1 MVPWEVRQSEALR
14 SAILDRLEEAELW
27 HDARGAVTRSVA
39 QLSDLL
45 REDRTMRTLLEL
57 LQGSSEVD
65 VVPVLTSLVVDE
77 SVPYLAACR
86 YKALGLVKFREWQHV
101 WDLQRA
107 EDRVDAGGPGT
118 KPVVPVP
125 PKYAPVDFAR
135 TSYWRAR
142 GKLDVPK
149 ERFISSPGTAR
160 TGDASPVLGWAGW
173 DHAEQAIALARLL
186 TDQEALGADAVAVEP
201 LLAGLVELEPWL
213 HQWHAQIDP
222 TFGASPAS
230 SISGLLEQKLA
241 EYGRTRDDVTRW
253 APTTAARGRRKRASS
268 SAAQVQDNPH
278 TTEEA

>member
-149 ERFISSPGTAR
+149 ERFISYPGTAR